1 MPIHELGLPDNGDL
15 IMGGPFGEPYD
26 KYLRCSLPF
35 CTTVL
40 DNRLLEFLQEI
51 WIVKKPDE
59 LCGCVV

>member
-1 MPIHELGLPDNGDL
+1 MMPIHELGLPDNGDL

-40 DNRLLEFLQEI
+40 DNRLL
-51 WIVKKPDE
+51 
-59 LCGCVV
+59 